1 MEDARMPHAYEDVL
15 VVRDGDARG
24 NRMVVRL
31 TTSAGR
37 PIFAIGVP
45 QPDIEDRLGP
55 TWAYLF
61 ECEGVN
67 LVDAGAHGTL
77 DELNDGIETAG
88 YSPRDVDRVII
99 THGHSDHD
107 GAAFRFVRDAGAE
120 LWAHEVYARTLPFDD
135 SRIQRSLKTPLAAQ
149 MDALKSRN
157 GRSRDSGSFWHT
169 EPGYAEA
176 KKAAEV
182 DRRVRGGERV
192 GDMRLMHTPGHSP
205 DELCV
210 ALDNVVFTGDHVL
223 PEITPHPTCRVRFT
237 KEVERALSPEYTDA
251 DALYGLE
258 TYIRSLRMVEEL
270 GASTQVLPAHRL
282 FNKGRF
288 NFSDVGR
295 IGEIIEH
302 HAERLEMALDVVDGE
317 GGTLT
322 DVTRALFPRQTPSS
336 PVYDLALTEA
346 MAHVELLHESGD
358 LDVAE
363 DGALRSAGS
372 RNYLGVV
379 GSSAK
384 ARLAT

>member
-1 MEDARMPHAYEDVL
+1 VFEDNGATLIDPGAQGSFSEVEDGLRV
-15 VVRDGDARG
+15 
-24 NRMVVRL
+24 
-31 TTSAGR
+31 
-37 PIFAIGVP
+37 
-45 QPDIEDRLGP
+45 
-55 TWAYLF
+55 
-61 ECEGVN
+61 
-67 LVDAGAHGTL
+67 
-77 DELNDGIETAG
+77 AG
-88 YSPRDVDRVII
+88 YSVSDIDRVIV

-107 GAAFRFVRDAGAE
+107 GSTAQLVNSADAQLCAHTMYAALIAYNPWEVQSRSSSPIHAE
-120 LWAHEVYARTLPFDD
+120 MNRV
-135 SRIQRSLKTPLAAQ
+135 SS
-149 MDALKSRN
+149 S
-157 GRSRDSGSFWHT
+157 SRDRRSES
-169 EPGYAEA
+169 YAARNRRYIEA
-176 KKAAEV
+176 RKSVSVHREV
-182 DRRVRGGERV
+182 DD
-192 GDMRLMHTPGHSP
+192 GDTIGDLVVIYAPGHSP

-237 KEVERALSPEYTDA
+237 EEVERALSPEYTDA

-288 NFSDVGR
+288 NFSDIGR

-302 HAERLEMALDVVDGE
+302 HAERLEMALDVVDGK

-358 LDVAE
+358 LDVVV
-363 DGALRSAGS
+363 DGALRSTGS

>member
-1 MEDARMPHAYEDVL
+1 MPHAYEDVL

-157 GRSRDSGSFWHT
+157 GRSRDSDSFWHS

-210 ALDNVVFTGDHVL
+210 VLDNVVFTGDHVL

-237 KEVERALSPEYTDA
+237 EEVGRALSPEYTDA

-270 GASTQVLPAHRL
+270 GESIQVLPAHRL

-288 NFSDVGR
+288 NFSDIGR

-302 HAERLEMALDVVDGE
+302 HAERLEMALDVVDGD

-336 PVYDLALTEA
+336 PVYHLALTEA

-358 LDVAE
+358 LDV
-363 DGALRSAGS
+363 DYGGALRPTGS
-372 RNYLGVV
+372 RNYLQLV
-379 GSSAK
+379 GGSAK